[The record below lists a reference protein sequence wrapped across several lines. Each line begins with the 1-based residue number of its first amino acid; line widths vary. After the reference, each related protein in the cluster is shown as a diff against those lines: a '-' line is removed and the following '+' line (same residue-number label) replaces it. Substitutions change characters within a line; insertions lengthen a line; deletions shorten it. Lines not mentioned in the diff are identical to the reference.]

1 MLIRNSIY
9 FILTDLILLFRVDSF
24 IIFKK
29 IRGIKVKTI
38 KVLLIFC
45 LTVVLSTNAIAQ
57 FVDVTVEISS
67 ERMPEKERN
76 DLKILEQI
84 LPSYF
89 ENYDWIDNKYG
100 IQIPFSIR
108 FFPQSVNTSGFER
121 VFTSQVFIS
130 NKSGDQR
137 FLEKT
142 FKFVYNTND
151 PVMHTDMPHSLTS
164 TLDFYAWML
173 IAGELDT
180 YEPLGGNTAYEKARD
195 IATRAQMSERPH
207 GFKGRLKELDEI
219 LRIRDYR
226 LFKYHYWSI
235 VDMIDQKET
244 KQIPKA
250 IDKALKSLDDVF
262 AQNTR
267 ERHTHIFLD
276 VHAREFAEILRDF
289 GNKKQRKMLIELD
302 PDNKNVYEKIFK
314 K

>member
-1 MLIRNSIY
+1 
-9 FILTDLILLFRVDSF
+9 
-24 IIFKK
+24 
-29 IRGIKVKTI
+29 
-38 KVLLIFC
+38 
-45 LTVVLSTNAIAQ
+45 
-57 FVDVTVEISS
+57 
-67 ERMPEKERN
+67 
-76 DLKILEQI
+76 
-84 LPSYF
+84 
-89 ENYDWIDNKYG
+89 
-100 IQIPFSIR
+100 
-108 FFPQSVNTSGFER
+108 
-121 VFTSQVFIS
+121 
-130 NKSGDQR
+130 
-137 FLEKT
+137 
-142 FKFVYNTND
+142 
-151 PVMHTDMPHSLTS
+151 MPHSFTS

-262 AQNTR
+262 VQNTR
-267 ERHTHIFLD
+267 ERYTHIFLD
-276 VHAREFAEILRDF
+276 VHARELAEMLRDF
-289 GNKKQRKMLIELD
+289 GSEKQRKMVIDLD
-302 PDNKNVYEKIFK
+302 PDNKNIYEKFFK

>member
-1 MLIRNSIY
+1 MLILNSH
-9 FILTDLILLFRVDSF
+9 FKFLLNLLYC
-24 IIFKK
+24 KK
-29 IRGIKVKTI
+29 IRGVKVKTI
-38 KVLLIFC
+38 KTLLIFC
-45 LTVVLSTNAIAQ
+45 FTVVLSTNAIAQ
-57 FVDVTVEISS
+57 FVDVTVEISN

-76 DLKILEQI
+76 DLKTLEQM

-100 IQIPFSIR
+100 IQIPFSLR

-151 PVMHTDMPHSLTS
+151 PIAHTDMPHSLTS

-173 IAGELDT
+173 IASELDT

-226 LFKYHYWSI
+226 LFKYHYWLI
-235 VDMIDQKET
+235 VDMIDQEET
-244 KQIPKA
+244 KQIPRA
-250 IDKALKSLDDVF
+250 IDKALKSLDDAF
-262 AQNTR
+262 TQNAR

-276 VHAREFAEILRDF
+276 VHARELAEILRDF
-289 GNKKQRKMLIELD
+289 GNKKQQKLLIDLD
-302 PDNKNVYEKIFK
+302 PDNKGIYKKFFK

>member
-1 MLIRNSIY
+1 MSIINSHFKYLLNLLY
-9 FILTDLILLFRVDSF
+9 FE
-24 IIFKK
+24 K
-29 IRGIKVKTI
+29 IRGMNVKT
-38 KVLLIFC
+38 VRALLTFC
-45 LTVVLSTNAIAQ
+45 FIAVLSANAIAQ
-57 FVDVTVEISS
+57 FVDVTAEISS
-67 ERMPEKERN
+67 ERMSEKERN
-76 DLKILEQI
+76 DLRTLEQM
-84 LPSYF
+84 LPPYF

-142 FKFVYNTND
+142 FKFVYNTNN
-151 PVMHTDMPHSLTS
+151 PVVHTDMPHSFTS

-262 AQNTR
+262 VQNTR
-267 ERHTHIFLD
+267 ERYTHIFLD
-276 VHAREFAEILRDF
+276 VHARELAEMLRDF
-289 GNKKQRKMLIELD
+289 GSEKQRKMVIDLD
-302 PDNKNVYEKIFK
+302 PDNKNIYEKFFK